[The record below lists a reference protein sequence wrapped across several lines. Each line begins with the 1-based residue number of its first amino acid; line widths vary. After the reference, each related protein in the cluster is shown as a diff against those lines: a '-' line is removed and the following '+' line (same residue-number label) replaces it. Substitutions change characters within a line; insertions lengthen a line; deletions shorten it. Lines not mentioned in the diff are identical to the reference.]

1 MATNNLAGIPGFDAS
16 LPGGWTGTQNLT
28 NRWGDVQENGDNSLT
43 LTSTGADAGAMQSG
57 AGNGYGLYSF
67 DLSSQPGDVPGM
79 YALLWP
85 QNDQWPGPELDT
97 VEVLPGGQAYSTVHH
112 NNGGSDAYE
121 AQYLG
126 NISVADE
133 HIYSTAWMPDSITNY
148 VDGQAVN
155 QFTDNVPA
163 DAAHGGMNELVGVG
177 EQTWWS
183 QDLQHGPNSLTLYNV
198 QYAPPDTVIA

>member
-1 MATNNLAGIPGFDAS
+1 MVAVMPL
-16 LPGGWTGTQNLT
+16 
-28 NRWGDVQENGDNSLT
+28 
-43 LTSTGADAGAMQSG
+43 M
-57 AGNGYGLYSF
+57 
-67 DLSSQPGDVPGM
+67 SQ
-79 YALLWP
+79 L
-85 QNDQWPGPELDT
+85 
-97 VEVLPGGQAYSTVHH
+97 
-112 NNGGSDAYE
+112 
-121 AQYLG
+121 LG
-126 NISVADE
+126 NTNVTDE

-155 QFTDNVPA
+155 QFTNNVPA